1 MNQLRLLKKN
11 IDSLFAAIVGMLLI
25 VVFTKHGGVGISP
38 DSIYYK
44 SAADS
49 LLKGQG
55 YYQFDETPLIL
66 FPLFYPSFLAL
77 VQFVFRQDVF
87 LFAPYLNGVLFAAV
101 IFLSGCIL
109 EKINH
114 AKWLKWV
121 LLLLIVASPG
131 LLEIYTM
138 LWSESLFILEIL
150 FFIWAGL
157 FYFNSYSIKHLLLLA
172 IVAAIAFETRLAGIT
187 VVITGGLLILFVSE
201 LSFYK
206 KIKHLFIFGTIACSL
221 ISVNLLRNYLL
232 SSSLTGVR
240 QRGETPFAEN
250 LKFVGNVLSDWLPF
264 STISKG
270 YPFWVGLA
278 FLTTLLVVFMYKFAK
293 NKPHPTLEKIANI
306 FTLVYVLFM
315 LLSATFSKYETINNR
330 LLSPFFIPCLFTLN
344 FYMTGWFKLIRTPL
358 LKTGYLLFSILIGAA
373 TLLQYYKVNL
383 DTYQENKEGGIG
395 GYTDD
400 DWVNSEALAFLQKDK
415 TLFKKGLPVYSNAS
429 HAVYFYTGEHLS
441 ILPEKAHRKDLD
453 KFNKL
458 PSFLLIWLNN
468 EDNESIITLETIKQH
483 QNLTILK
490 EFKDGF
496 IYQCSPK

>member
-1 MNQLRLLKKN
+1 MNQLRLLKNN
-11 IDSLFAAIVGMLLI
+11 IDSFCAAVVGMLLI
-25 VVFTKHGGVGISP
+25 VVFTNHGGVGISP

-66 FPLFYPSFLAL
+66 FPLCYPSFLAL

-109 EKINH
+109 EKINQ
-114 AKWLKWV
+114 AKWLKWF

-150 FFIWAGL
+150 FFIWVGL

-201 LSFYK
+201 LRLDK

-232 SSSLTGVR
+232 SASLTGVR
-240 QRGETPFAEN
+240 QKGETPFAEN
-250 LKFVGNVLSDWLPF
+250 LKYVGNVLSDWLPF

-270 YPFWVGLA
+270 YPLWVGLA
-278 FLTTLLVVFMYKFAK
+278 FLTILFVVFMYRFAK

-330 LLSPFFIPCLFTLN
+330 LLSPFFIPCLFTLS

-358 LKTGYLLFSILIGAA
+358 IKTGFLIFSILIGAA

-415 TLFKKGLPVYSNAS
+415 TLLKKGMPVYSNAS

-441 ILPEKAHRKDLD
+441 ILPEKAHLKDLD